1 MSTDHTP
8 APATQDPQA
17 TVIRSAPPKAAL
29 RGVTGAYFGK
39 VIPLTSRLT
48 IGRGSDCDLVI
59 DEAEMSRH
67 HAVIETTAA
76 GIRLRDLGSANG
88 TFVNGAWVHN
98 AELKIG
104 DQIGFDRNRFLIE
117 SLGDAN
123 LRARDAAA
131 QPARPAASHA
141 SAKGGSSAALWV
153 VIALV
158 VAAAAAAGWY
168 FTRG

>member
-1 MSTDHTP
+1 MSTNPTP
-8 APATQDPQA
+8 SAADPQA
-17 TVIRSAPPKAAL
+17 TVVRAAPPKVAL

-39 VIPLTSRLT
+39 VIPLTARLT

-67 HAVIETTAA
+67 HAVIESTSA

-98 AELKIG
+98 AELKVG

-117 SLGDAN
+117 SIGDAN
-123 LRARDAAA
+123 ARARDAAS
-131 QPARPAASHA
+131 QPAPATGE
-141 SAKGGSSAALWV
+141 AKSGGPSAAIWV
-153 VIALV
+153 VIAVLV
-158 VAAAAAAGWY
+158 AAGAAAAWY

>member
-1 MSTDHTP
+1 MSTDQTP
-8 APATQDPQA
+8 PPAGQDPQA
-17 TVIRSAPPKAAL
+17 TVIRAAPPKAAL
-29 RGVTGAYFGK
+29 RGVTGTYFGK
-39 VIPLTSRLT
+39 VIPLTTRLT
-48 IGRGSDCDLVI
+48 IGRGNDCDLII

-67 HAVIETTAA
+67 HAVIESTAA

-117 SLGDAN
+117 SLGDATQ
-123 LRARDAAA
+123 RARNAAA
-131 QPARPAASHA
+131 QPAQNAA
-141 SAKGGSSAALWV
+141 AKGGGSSAGVWIAIV
-153 VIALV
+153 VL
-158 VAAAAAAGWY
+158 VAAAAAAAWY